1 MEAASNSSPLSGATI
16 AQLAA
21 DYIQFRQDTS
31 RTTGTDPNGPHSQLL
46 AQLDKAFLPWLEQ
59 ALTDSQ
65 STSDQQANINGASVP
80 TPYSTDSIPSDVQ
93 TNPGAQFQQSDVGRI
108 QNLATRG
115 AMMAASYRTA
125 NDEVGVGD
133 QRATNGAIVRDH
145 RTTVDYSGIAA
156 AGTGGG
162 NVIVRDHRHPE
173 PLPPAAPPAAPP
185 SSSSGTVFT
194 SGSDYDKLNSVNA
207 AFNDAKANALAN
219 PTDPAA
225 QQKLADAA
233 AALQVISKLLM
244 QVTSMY
250 ASIAEKA
257 IDSSRVSAA

>member
-21 DYIQFRQDTS
+21 DYIQFRQDCN
-31 RTTGTDPNGPHSQLL
+31 RATGTDPNGPHSQLL

-59 ALTDSQ
+59 SLTDSQ

-80 TPYSTDSIPSDVQ
+80 TPYSTDSIPSEVQ
-93 TNPGAQFQQSDVGRI
+93 NNPGAQFPQSDVGRI

-133 QRATNGAIVRDH
+133 QRATNGAVVRDH
-145 RTTVDYSGIAA
+145 RTTVNWSGVAA

-162 NVIVRDHRHPE
+162 NVIVRDHRTPPT
-173 PLPPAAPPAAPP
+173 PLPPAAPP
-185 SSSSGTVFT
+185 SSSTGTVFT

-233 AALQVISKLLM
+233 SALQVISKLLM